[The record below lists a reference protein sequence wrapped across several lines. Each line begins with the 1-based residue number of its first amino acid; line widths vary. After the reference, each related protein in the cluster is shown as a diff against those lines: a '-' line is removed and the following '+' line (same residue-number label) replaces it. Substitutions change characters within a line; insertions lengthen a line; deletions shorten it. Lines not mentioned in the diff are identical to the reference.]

1 MLKKLVVVF
10 VAAWAMAGAA
20 AAQPSADEAAVEA
33 VLSGYRQTV
42 EARDGEAAARYFW
55 PDSQVFEQGGVE
67 GDFATYLAHH
77 LGPEL
82 RDIASFD
89 FDDLE
94 TDVEV
99 VGDMAYASEVYTY
112 EITFP
117 EAAARAPIS
126 RRGVATSVLER
137 RSGAWRI
144 VVYHSS
150 ARAPRPPAN

>member
-1 MLKKLVVVF
+1 MLKKLIVVF

-33 VLSGYRQTV
+33 VLSGYRQAV
-42 EARDGEAAARYFW
+42 EARDSEAAARYFW

-82 RDIASFD
+82 LEIASFD
-89 FDDLE
+89 FDGLE

-99 VGDMAYASEVYTY
+99 VGDLAYASEVYTY

-117 EAAARAPIS
+117 QAAARAPIS
-126 RRGVATSVLER
+126 RRGVATSVLQR
-137 RSGAWRI
+137 RGDAWRI

>member
-10 VAAWAMAGAA
+10 VAAWAMVGAA
-20 AAQPSADEAAVEA
+20 TAQSSGDEAAVEA

-42 EARDGEAAARYFW
+42 EARDGEAASRYFW
-55 PDSQVFEQGGVE
+55 LDSKVFEQGGVE

-82 RDIASFD
+82 REVASFD
-89 FDDLE
+89 FDGLE

-99 VGDMAYASEVYTY
+99 AGDFAYASEVYTY
-112 EITFP
+112 EIRFP
-117 EAAARAPIS
+117 EAAAREPIS
-126 RRGVATSVLER
+126 RRGVATSVLQR
-137 RSGAWRI
+137 RGGEWRI
-144 VVYHSS
+144 VAYHSS

>member
-20 AAQPSADEAAVEA
+20 AAQPSTDEAGVEA
-33 VLSGYRQTV
+33 VLSGYRQAI

-55 PDSQVFEQGGVE
+55 PDSRIFEKGGVE

-82 RDIASFD
+82 HELASFH
-89 FDDLE
+89 FDCLE

-99 VGDMAYASEVYTY
+99 AGYFAYASEVY
-112 EITFP
+112 
-117 EAAARAPIS
+117 
-126 RRGVATSVLER
+126 
-137 RSGAWRI
+137 
-144 VVYHSS
+144 
-150 ARAPRPPAN
+150 NN